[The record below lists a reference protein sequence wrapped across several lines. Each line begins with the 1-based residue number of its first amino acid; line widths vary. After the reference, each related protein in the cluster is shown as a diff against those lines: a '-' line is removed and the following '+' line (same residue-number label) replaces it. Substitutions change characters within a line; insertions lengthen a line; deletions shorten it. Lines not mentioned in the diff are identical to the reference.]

1 MIKLLLVDDEQRML
15 DLLSLYLQPYGYH
28 CKKVQ
33 SGSEAIEAL
42 SHSTFDLVLLDV
54 MMPEMDGWETCQR
67 IREFSDIP
75 IMMVTARDQR
85 HDMIKGLHLG
95 SDDYITKPFHEDL
108 LVARVKAILRRATK
122 NTSKQFKD
130 LELDS
135 ERHKVV
141 VNKKILTLTPIEFK
155 LLEIFIGNIDYVFS
169 REHLIEKVWGYS
181 SGTEDRTVD
190 SHIRNLR
197 DKLRKSDFPVDDYLK
212 TVYGVGYK
220 WQTND
225 NG

>member
-33 SGSEAIEAL
+33 SGIEAIEAI
-42 SHSTFDLVLLDV
+42 SNSTFDLILLDV
-54 MMPEMDGWETCQR
+54 MMPEMDGWETCRR

-75 IMMVTARDQR
+75 IIMVTARDQR
-85 HDMIKGLHLG
+85 HDMVKGLQLG
-95 SDDYITKPFHEDL
+95 SDDYIPKPFHEDI
-108 LVARVKAILRRATK
+108 LVARVQTVLRRSNK
-122 NTSKQFKD
+122 NTNKQFKD
-130 LELDS
+130 IEIDNQK
-135 ERHKVV
+135 HIVV
-141 VNKKILTLTPIEFK
+141 VNNKTLTLTPIEFK
-155 LLEIFIGNIDYVFS
+155 LLDIFIENIDFVLS
-169 REHLIEKVWGYS
+169 REHLIEKIWGYS
-181 SGTEDRTVD
+181 SETEDRTVD

-197 DKLRKSDFPVDDYLK
+197 DKLRKSGFAVDGYLK

-220 WQTND
+220 WQASE